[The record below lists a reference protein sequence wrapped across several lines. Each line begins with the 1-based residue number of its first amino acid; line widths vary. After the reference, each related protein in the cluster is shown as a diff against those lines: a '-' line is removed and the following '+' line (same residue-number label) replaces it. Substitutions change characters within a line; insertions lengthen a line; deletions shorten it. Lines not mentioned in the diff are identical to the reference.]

1 MQIDTNA
8 CARPQQLQF
17 DKETIIVKL
26 TGNYQIDAPRE
37 TVWGA
42 ITEPSSL
49 QGCIP
54 GCQRLDDVG
63 GGNYEATISASLG
76 PVRGNFNAKVSI
88 KDWNP
93 HDSYRL
99 VVSAN
104 GAPGFVNGEAF
115 VTLTEEGGGTT
126 VSVDGDGQAG
136 GLLARVGQRMMES
149 VARNMMD
156 RFFGCLAEAATKT

>member
-1 MQIDTNA
+1 VQGTA
-8 CARPQQLQF
+8 
-17 DKETIIVKL
+17 IVKL
-26 TGNYQIDAPRE
+26 TGSYEINAPRE

-42 ITEPSSL
+42 ITSPESL
-49 QGCIP
+49 KGCIP

-63 GGNYEATISASLG
+63 DGDYEATISASLG

-93 HDSYRL
+93 YESYRMI
-99 VVSAN
+99 VSAN
-104 GAPGFVNGEAF
+104 GTPGFVNGESF
-115 VTLTEEGGGTT
+115 ITLTEDGGVTT

-156 RFFGCLAEAATKT
+156 RFFGCLAEAATKG

>member
-1 MQIDTNA
+1 MK
-8 CARPQQLQF
+8 P
-17 DKETIIVKL
+17 
-26 TGNYQIDAPRE
+26 TGSYQISAPRE

-42 ITEPSSL
+42 ITEPGSL

-54 GCQRLDDVG
+54 GCQRLEDVG
-63 GGNYEATISASLG
+63 DGNYEASISASLG
-76 PVRGNFNAKVSI
+76 PVRGNFSAKVSI

-93 HDSYRL
+93 YESYRL
-99 VVSAN
+99 IVSAN

-115 VTLTEEGGGTT
+115 ITLAEAGGVTT

-149 VARNMMD
+149 VSRNMMD
-156 RFFGCLAEAATKT
+156 RFFNCLAETATKG